1 MTENKFFYDE
11 IDIRNATNTGWYS
24 GFMTGI
30 IISFIAVAIVK
41 VFLIG

>member
-24 GFMTGI
+24 GFIAGI
-30 IISFIAVAIVK
+30 VISAIAVAAVK